1 VSVLEEVREALASGR
16 PVSDDEL
23 LICAAQLLRGC
34 DELIAAL
41 RAQVAELTAENV
53 ELVIAA
59 AALRYKLSRR
69 MSGLS
74 APHTSSGPQ
83 FRRRG

>member
-1 VSVLEEVREALASGR
+1 VSVVAELQEALASGR

-53 ELVIAA
+53 DLVIAA
-59 AALRYKLSRR
+59 AALRYTISRKSESPSHRPSSRTRSRR
-69 MSGLS
+69 SW
-74 APHTSSGPQ
+74 
-83 FRRRG
+83 